1 MALTIKFKTQAD
13 RQAERLWITD
23 LTGEYNEE
31 TNQGGYGNPN
41 TNLSAICLL
50 AVIQRNASYGL
61 ETLEFVPQP
70 FIYNPNAANDLQT
83 VFEAI
88 YINDGW
94 HTMNLIALP
103 VSNNGDVDLQ
113 GNTILEGQNFYWSQF
128 QCIFLK
134 GRLNVNLPVEDYA
147 AVLEQDDLVTTK
159 CEYFFM
165 SKALVYR
172 EEQYIDYRKIRK
184 GVCEPNSVFNEMR
197 EITEDVISSDL
208 TFRSGLMVQAQD
220 QAETLIDE
228 KNL

>member
-13 RQAERLWITD
+13 READRLWLTD
-23 LTGEYNEE
+23 LTGEYNAE
-31 TNQGGYGNPN
+31 TNTGGYGTPN
-41 TNLSAICLL
+41 VDLHDICLL
-50 AVIQRNASYGL
+50 AIIQRNASYGVEQL
-61 ETLEFVPQP
+61 QFIPQP
-70 FIYNPNAANDLQT
+70 FIYNPSADNDFQT
-83 VFEAI
+83 VFEAL

-94 HTMNLIALP
+94 HSMNLVALP
-103 VSNNGDVDLQ
+103 VSTNGDVDQQ
-113 GNTILEGQNFYWSQF
+113 GNTILEGQNFYWTQF
-128 QCIFLK
+128 AGIFLK
-134 GRLNVNLPVEDYA
+134 GRLNVNIPVENYEE
-147 AVLEQDDLVTTK
+147 VLEQDDLVTTK
-159 CEYFFM
+159 CEDFFM